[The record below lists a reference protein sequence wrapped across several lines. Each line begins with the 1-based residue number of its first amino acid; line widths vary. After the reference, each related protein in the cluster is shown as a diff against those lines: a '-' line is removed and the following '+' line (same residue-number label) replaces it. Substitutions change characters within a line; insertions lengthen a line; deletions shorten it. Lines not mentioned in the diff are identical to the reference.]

1 MSKRKKKKK
10 NRFRHITY
18 VDLSSSKVDAMQI
31 NEIANDVFGSLFYQI
46 IESNED
52 KSDSPEI
59 QQNNQ

>member
-1 MSKRKKKKK
+1 MSKKKKKKK

-18 VDLSSSKVDAMQI
+18 VDLSSSKVDAVQI

-52 KSDSPEI
+52 KNDSPEI